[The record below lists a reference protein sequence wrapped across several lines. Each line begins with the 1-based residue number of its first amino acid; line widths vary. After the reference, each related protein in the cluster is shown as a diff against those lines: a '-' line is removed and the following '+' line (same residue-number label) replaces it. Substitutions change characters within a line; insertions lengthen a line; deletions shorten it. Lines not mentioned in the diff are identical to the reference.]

1 VEERTFTWGL
11 TAGAFVLV
19 LVFSSSHGAWWRA
32 RSSPAT
38 RAQPTH
44 FVSTD
49 AFPSNPFAAQS
60 EFLPAPNPPAVA
72 PVAEGNPVR
81 AIAPSEPEQ
90 LEPQSED
97 STAEA
102 DYEAM
107 AVQRNRGTEHGSRTH

>member
-11 TAGAFVLV
+11 TAGVFVLV
-19 LVFSSSHGAWWRA
+19 LVFSSWHGAWWRP

-44 FVSTD
+44 FASTD
-49 AFPSNPFAAQS
+49 AFPSNPFAAKS
-60 EFLPAPNPPAVA
+60 EFLAAPNPPAA
-72 PVAEGNPVR
+72 PAVSEVNPLRV
-81 AIAPSEPEQ
+81 IAPTEPE
-90 LEPQSED
+90 QSED
-97 STAEA
+97 SVPDL